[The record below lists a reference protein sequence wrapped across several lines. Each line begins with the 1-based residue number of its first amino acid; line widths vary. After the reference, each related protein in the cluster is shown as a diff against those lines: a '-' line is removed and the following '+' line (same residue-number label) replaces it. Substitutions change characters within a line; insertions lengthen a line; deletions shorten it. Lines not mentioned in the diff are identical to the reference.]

1 MIEVGL
7 DCSQHQLTWDE
18 LKERVLYAESAGF
31 DGAWVFDHF
40 KALYGDPAGPCL
52 EGWTLLAGL
61 AAVTEK
67 IRLGPLVTGVTYRHP
82 SILATEVVTADH
94 ISHGRIELAIGAA
107 WNEEEHV
114 ELGIDFPPI
123 RERVERLEE
132 AITIMK
138 LLMTED
144 GASFDG
150 DHYRLKAAAFNP
162 KPVQQPHPPIW
173 VGAAG
178 EKLMLPLVARQADVW
193 HGMGS
198 LQGLVRKSRVLDE
211 HAEKAGRDPAAIRRA
226 TSLSLS
232 EPWDEVRAR
241 AEELK
246 QAGFTYLTA
255 DWPSEGRRR
264 VDEFIADVMPEIKAD

>member
-40 KALYGDPAGPCL
+40 KALYGDPSGPCL

-82 SILATEVVTADH
+82 SMLATEVVTADH

-114 ELGIDFPPI
+114 ELGIDFPPT

-132 AITIMK
+132 AITVMK

-144 GASFDG
+144 RTSFDG
-150 DHYRLKAAAFNP
+150 DHYRLKGASFNP
-162 KPVQQPHPPIW
+162 KPVQQPHPPVW

-178 EKLMLPLVARQADVW
+178 EKLMLPLVARHADVW

-198 LQGLVRKSRVLDE
+198 LQDLVRKSRILDQ
-211 HAEKAGRDPAAIRRA
+211 HAEKAGRDPADIRRA

-246 QAGFTYLTA
+246 EAGFTYLTA
-255 DWPSEGRRR
+255 DWPGEGRQR
-264 VDEFIADVMPEIKAD
+264 VDEFVSDVMPEIKAA

>member
-40 KALYGDPAGPCL
+40 KALYGDPSGPCL

-61 AAVTEK
+61 AAVTET

-107 WNEEEHV
+107 WNDEEHV
-114 ELGIDFPPI
+114 ELGIDFPSI

-144 GASFDG
+144 DATFDG
-150 DHYRLKAAAFNP
+150 DHYRLKAATFNP
-162 KPVQQPHPPIW
+162 KPVQHPHPPVW
-173 VGAAG
+173 VGASG

-198 LQGLVRKSRVLDE
+198 LQDVVRKSQILDQ
-211 HAEKAGRDPAAIRRA
+211 HAERAGRDPATIRRA

-246 QAGFTYLTA
+246 EAGFTYLTA
-255 DWPSEGRRR
+255 DWPGEGRRR
-264 VDEFIADVMPEIKAD
+264 VDEFVADVMPEIKAV

>member
-18 LKERVLYAESAGF
+18 LKERVLYAESSGF

-40 KALYGDPAGPCL
+40 KALYGDPSGPCL
-52 EGWTLLAGL
+52 EGWTLLAAL
-61 AAVTEK
+61 AAVTET

-82 SILATEVVTADH
+82 SILATEIVTADH

-114 ELGIDFPPI
+114 ELGIDFPPTP
-123 RERVERLEE
+123 ERVKRLEE

-150 DHYRLKAAAFNP
+150 DHYRLKAASFNP
-162 KPVQQPHPPIW
+162 KPVQQPHPPVW

-198 LQGLVRKSRVLDE
+198 PQDLVRKSRILDE

-232 EPWDEVRAR
+232 EPWDEVRSK

-246 QAGFTYLTA
+246 KAGFTYLTA
-255 DWPSEGRRR
+255 DWPSEGRQR
-264 VDEFIADVMPEIKAD
+264 VDEFVSDVMPEIKAE

>member
-40 KALYGDPAGPCL
+40 KALYGDPSGPCL

-61 AAVTEK
+61 AAVTET

-107 WNEEEHV
+107 WNDEEHV

-144 GASFDG
+144 DATFDG
-150 DHYRLKAAAFNP
+150 DHYRLKAATFNP
-162 KPVQQPHPPIW
+162 KPVQQPHPPVW

-198 LQGLVRKSRVLDE
+198 LQDVVRKSQILDQ
-211 HAEKAGRDPAAIRRA
+211 HAESAGRDPATIRRA

-232 EPWDEVRAR
+232 EPWDEVKAR

-246 QAGFTYLTA
+246 KAGFTYLTA
-255 DWPSEGRRR
+255 DWPGQGRRR
-264 VDEFIADVMPEIKAD
+264 VDEFVADVMPEIKAV

>member
-18 LKERVLYAESAGF
+18 LKKRVLYAESAGF

-40 KALYGDPAGPCL
+40 KALYGDPSGPCL

-82 SILATEVVTADH
+82 SMLATEVVTADH

-114 ELGIDFPPI
+114 ELGIAFPPTP
-123 RERVERLEE
+123 ERVERLEE
-132 AITIMK
+132 AITVMK

-144 GASFDG
+144 RASFDG
-150 DHYRLKAAAFNP
+150 HHYRLQGASFNP
-162 KPVQQPHPPIW
+162 KPVQQPHPPVW

-198 LQGLVRKSRVLDE
+198 LQDLVRKSQILDQ
-211 HAEKAGRDPAAIRRA
+211 HAEKAGRDPADIRRA

-241 AEELK
+241 ADELK
-246 QAGFTYLTA
+246 EAGFTYLTA
-255 DWPSEGRRR
+255 DWPSEGRQR
-264 VDEFIADVMPEIKAD
+264 VDEFVSDVMPEIKAA